1 MTVTKRVTS
10 DASGG
15 QTNRVTA
22 IPSGGQTN
30 RITAAASGGQ
40 TKRITAAAAGGQ
52 TNRVTQLIN
61 STTSLLLLED
71 GFGTLLLEG
80 DIQIEGNDSL
90 ELEGDEAVAYSSH
103 TKRVQTV

>member
-1 MTVTKRVTS
+1 MTVTKRVTA

-15 QTNRVTA
+15 QTKRVIA
-22 IPSGGQTN
+22 IPSGGQIN

-40 TKRITAAAAGGQ
+40 TKRVTAAAAGGQ
-52 TNRVTQLIN
+52 TSRVTHQID

-80 DIQIEGNDSL
+80 DIQIDGNDSL
-90 ELEGDEAVAYSSH
+90 ELEGDAVSSYGFH
-103 TKRVQTV
+103 TKRVPTV